1 MKTYKDI
8 ISEVAEPKGE
18 DEKSFKSKH
27 IIQKIDHPA
36 AEEGQFTGG
45 KTAKK
50 DKSKLAGYKDGEDK
64 EVYEAHKTDMQ
75 ERYGDK
81 WKSVMYA
88 NATKK
93 SMEESVSDLEEVNAS
108 KIIKDLG
115 AGDSVD
121 VVVQKNLN
129 NKTTKDEILK
139 IIRAHQ
145 WKTKMKRESVEV
157 LDEAFKAGDIKLADG
172 SSAKLTN
179 EQAISLNTLF
189 KELTTV
195 NQKKMQERMLKDKKG
210 FSEIVSFAKE
220 AL

>member
-1 MKTYKDI
+1 
-8 ISEVAEPKGE
+8 
-18 DEKSFKSKH
+18 
-27 IIQKIDHPA
+27 
-36 AEEGQFTGG
+36 
-45 KTAKK
+45 
-50 DKSKLAGYKDGEDK
+50 
-64 EVYEAHKTDMQ
+64 MQ

-115 AGDSVD
+115 VGD
-121 VVVQKNLN
+121 
-129 NKTTKDEILK
+129 
-139 IIRAHQ
+139 
-145 WKTKMKRESVEV
+145 SVEV

-179 EQAISLNTLF
+179 EQAIQLNTLF

>member
-18 DEKSFKSKH
+18 DEKRFKSKH

-50 DKSKLAGYKDGEDK
+50 DKSKIASYKNGEDK

-115 AGDSVD
+115 VGD
-121 VVVQKNLN
+121 
-129 NKTTKDEILK
+129 
-139 IIRAHQ
+139 
-145 WKTKMKRESVEV
+145 SVEV

>member
-1 MKTYKDI
+1 
-8 ISEVAEPKGE
+8 
-18 DEKSFKSKH
+18 
-27 IIQKIDHPA
+27 
-36 AEEGQFTGG
+36 
-45 KTAKK
+45 
-50 DKSKLAGYKDGEDK
+50 
-64 EVYEAHKTDMQ
+64 MQ

-145 WKTKMKRESVEV
+145 WKTKMKREV
-157 LDEAFKAGDIKLADG
+157 GR
-172 SSAKLTN
+172 SS
-179 EQAISLNTLF
+179 
-189 KELTTV
+189 
-195 NQKKMQERMLKDKKG
+195 
-210 FSEIVSFAKE
+210 
-220 AL
+220 